1 MKLARVSVALAL
13 VVLPSAALFGCS
25 SSPKVKQQAYAKL
38 ANERD
43 YEYEFP
49 VVWKAVEASFRNYKI
64 AERDPSEVGALEMNK
79 ITKRTLVTDWIL
91 GQSRDKYIEYK
102 INNTPRKQYLQ
113 TRVKY
118 ELKAESVIGGTHV
131 AVKTKEEIEKLDKN
145 GKPAGWDSVGNV
157 DPSRAAE
164 ILEKVAQSINSAIP

>member
-1 MKLARVSVALAL
+1 MALL
-13 VVLPSAALFGCS
+13 ALFGCS

-43 YEYEFP
+43 FEYEFP
-49 VVWKAVEASFRNYKI
+49 VVWKAIESSFRNYKI
-64 AERDPSEVGALEMNK
+64 AERDPSEVGILEMNK
-79 ITKRTLVTDWIL
+79 LSRRTLTTDWIL

-118 ELKAESVIGGTHV
+118 ELRAESKIGGTNV
-131 AVKTKEEIEKLDKN
+131 FVKTAEEIEKLDKN
-145 GKPAGWDSVGNV
+145 GKPAGWDSVGSV
-157 DPSRAAE
+157 DSSRAAE
-164 ILEKVAQSINSAIP
+164 VLEKIAQNLNSAVP

>member
-1 MKLARVSVALAL
+1 MTRIAIVSLAL
-13 VVLPSAALFGCS
+13 LALFGCS

-43 YEYEFP
+43 FEYEFP
-49 VVWKAVEASFRNYKI
+49 AVWKAIESSFRNYKI
-64 AERDPSEVGALEMNK
+64 AERDPSEVGSLEMNK
-79 ITKRTLVTDWIL
+79 LSQRRMETDWIL
-91 GQSRDKYIEYK
+91 GQSRDKYVEYK

-118 ELKAESVIGGTHV
+118 VVQANSVIGGTHV
-131 AVKTKEEIEKLDKN
+131 AVKTREEIERLDKA
-145 GKPAGWDSVGNV
+145 GKPAGWDSVSNV

-164 ILEKVAQSINSAIP
+164 ILDKVAQSLTSAVP